1 MIRSLTFRRRARVA
15 ARYDRVP
22 HRRDLSH
29 SIAPLRAA
37 KKSGN
42 RIPLDE
48 VKLEAPIAR
57 PPEFLAIG
65 LNYADHVEETK
76 MKQPEFPMF
85 FNKQSSCV
93 TGPGDP
99 IHLPR
104 ASSALDYEGELG
116 FIIGRRC
123 RHVPRDRAHEVIAG
137 YVIVNDVSVRDW
149 QRRAPTMTLGKSFD
163 THGPMGPWIVTP
175 DEIGDPHKLDL
186 KTFVNGE
193 QRQHSNTKNL
203 IFDCFAQV
211 ETLSTVFTL
220 LPGTIVSTGTPGG
233 VAAAMNPPKWLK
245 AGDVVRIEI
254 EKIGSIENK
263 VIAEPANTDSDLS
276 RAAAIM
282 AVTVLSPRQN
292 PVARCDANR
301 LDVGVIECERFDVVR
316 DAC

>member
-1 MIRSLTFRRRARVA
+1 MKLATFTHNNATRIGVVVEDSIVDLAAVPELPREMKAFLAAGNDALERARKAV
-15 ARYDRVP
+15 
-22 HRRDLSH
+22 RDKVRLL
-29 SIAPLRAA
+29 PL
-37 KKSGN
+37 K
-42 RIPLDE
+42 E
-48 VKLEAPIAR
+48 VKLEAPIAH

-65 LNYADHVEETK
+65 LNYADHVAESG
-76 MKQPEFPMF
+76 MKAPEFPMF
-85 FNKQSSCV
+85 FNKQATCV
-93 TGPGDP
+93 NGPYDP

-116 FIIGRRC
+116 FVIGRRC

-163 THGPMGPWIVTP
+163 THGPVGPWIVTP

-186 KTFVNGE
+186 RTFVNGE
-193 QRQHSNTKNL
+193 PRQHSNTRNL
-203 IFDCFAQV
+203 IFDCFAQI

-254 EKIGSIENK
+254 EKIGHLENHVIE
-263 VIAEPANTDSDLS
+263 EPARTAL
-276 RAAAIM
+276 I
-282 AVTVLSPRQN
+282 
-292 PVARCDANR
+292 
-301 LDVGVIECERFDVVR
+301 
-316 DAC
+316 